1 MARLVALVIFA
12 GILVSCSGSNP
23 GDYIPVWAGGL
34 PKNVPPRP
42 GSPEYDA
49 YRKNLEAEAA
59 RDKSNDPPTQPP
71 GGPTLVNPPPR

>member
-12 GILVSCSGSNP
+12 GVLASCSGSNP
-23 GDYIPVWAGGL
+23 GDYIPVWAGGI

-59 RDKSNDPPTQPP
+59 RDKSNDPPNPPP
-71 GGPTLVNPPPR
+71 GGPTPVNPPPR